1 MSVGIIALIVIG
13 AILILII
20 AFLWGT
26 YNGLVT
32 MRQRVKESWSGI
44 DVQLKRRASLIP
56 NLVET
61 VKGYAAHERAVF
73 ENVTKARAALMS
85 ATTPAQA
92 AQADNMLTGALKS
105 LFAVAEAYP
114 DLKANQNFLQL
125 QSELSDIESK
135 IAYAR
140 QFYNTNV
147 RDYNTRLQ
155 VFPNVLVAGMFGFTA
170 STYFEAEEAARAD
183 VRVSF
188 TGTNQ

>member
-1 MSVGIIALIVIG
+1 VNPGVIILLVVLGLVIIVILF
-13 AILILII
+13 I
-20 AFLWGT
+20 WGT
-26 YNGLVT
+26 YNSLVT
-32 MRQRVKESWSGI
+32 MRQRVREAWSGI

-61 VKGYAAHERAVF
+61 VKGYAAHERELF

-92 AQADNMLTGALKS
+92 AQADNMLTGTLKT

-114 DLKANQNFLQL
+114 ELKANQNFLQL
-125 QSELSDIESK
+125 QGELSDTESK
-135 IAYAR
+135 VAYAR

-147 RDYNTRLQ
+147 RDFNTKIET
-155 VFPNVLVAGMFGFTA
+155 FPSALIARQFGFTP
-170 STYFEAEEAARAD
+170 SDYFEAEETARED

-188 TGTNQ
+188 AR